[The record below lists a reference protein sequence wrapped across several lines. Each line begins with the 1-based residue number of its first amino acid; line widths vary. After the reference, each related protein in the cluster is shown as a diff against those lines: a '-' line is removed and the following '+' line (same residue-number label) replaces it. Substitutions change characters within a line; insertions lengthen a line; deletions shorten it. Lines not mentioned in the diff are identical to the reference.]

1 MSIARPAQSQST
13 RLRRFVAILPVVA
26 VLVSLQVATPAAACA
41 CGAPAPRPGTD
52 VIVDKEHAILSWD
65 GEQER
70 IELLL
75 DMLTDAE
82 DVGLVFP
89 TPGPAT
95 VTTGDRQTF
104 VDIETAIQPREV
116 IIDDWWD
123 INIGYGAGAPDGG
136 GQPVVLAQV
145 QLGPVEATT
154 LEASDTTG
162 LTEWLDTNGYAI
174 RPEVSAL
181 LDEYVQKGWYFVAL
195 KLTSDVPLEGG
206 LDPIR
211 FTFDTDELVY
221 PMALSKA
228 AESIQRV
235 RLYVFQDHRARVAGV
250 DDPQTVL
257 PGASAV
263 WAGPAPDDLAGM
275 GGYLTVV
282 DLTFDSPA
290 SQIPGDLVIVDNG
303 DDAPLYPAYEVHRS
317 LNLLGIPAGVFLVLG
332 VIAAIVVL
340 VALGTLVARFVRKS
354 LARS

>member
-1 MSIARPAQSQST
+1 M
-13 RLRRFVAILPVVA
+13 RRFLATVPLA
-26 VLVSLQVATPAAACA
+26 VLLFGFQVAAPASACA

-65 GEQER
+65 GGQER

-75 DMLTDAE
+75 DMLTDAD

-95 VTTGDRQTF
+95 VTAGDRQTF
-104 VDIETAIQPREV
+104 ADIETAIQPREV
-116 IIDDWWD
+116 VVDDWWD
-123 INIGYGAGAPDGG
+123 INIGVGGAPEGG
-136 GQPVVLAQV
+136 APPVVLDQV

-162 LTEWLDTNGYAI
+162 LTEWLDANDYAI
-174 RPEVSAL
+174 REEVAAL

-195 KLTSDVPLEGG
+195 KLTSDAPLEGG

-228 AESIQRV
+228 AESVQRV
-235 RLYVFQDHRARVAGV
+235 RLYVFQDHRARVAGL
-250 DDPQTVL
+250 DDPATNL
-257 PGASAV
+257 AYGSAV
-263 WAGPAPDDLAGM
+263 WAGPAPDAMSDM

-303 DDAPLYPAYEVHRS
+303 DDEPLLPAYEVHRS
-317 LNLLGIPAGVFLVLG
+317 LNIAGIPMGVFVILGVAAGV
-332 VIAAIVVL
+332 VVL
-340 VALGTLVARFVRKS
+340 VAVGTLVARFIRKS
-354 LARS
+354 LAQQ

>member
-1 MSIARPAQSQST
+1 MSTPRALRYLAIVPAAA
-13 RLRRFVAILPVVA
+13 L
-26 VLVSLQVATPAAACA
+26 LVGLQVSAPAMACA

-65 GEQER
+65 GDQER

-89 TPGPAT
+89 TPAPAT
-95 VTTGDRQTF
+95 VTAGDRQTF

-116 IIDDWWD
+116 VIDEWWD
-123 INIGYGAGAPDGG
+123 IDFGLAGGAPEAGAP
-136 GQPVVLAQV
+136 PVVLDQV
-145 QLGPVEATT
+145 QLGPVQATT

-162 LTEWLDTNGYAI
+162 LTEWLDANDYAI
-174 RPEVSAL
+174 RDEVAAL

-195 KLTSDVPLEGG
+195 KLTSDAPLDGG

-211 FTFDTDELVY
+211 FTFAADELVY

-228 AESIQRV
+228 ATDIQRV
-235 RLYVFQDHRARVAGV
+235 RLYVFQDHRARIAGL
-250 DDPQTVL
+250 DDPAADL
-257 PGASAV
+257 PYGVAA
-263 WAGPAPDDLAGM
+263 WAGPAPDAIAGL

-290 SQIPGDLVIVDNG
+290 SQIPGDLVVVDNG
-303 DDAPLYPAYEVHRS
+303 DDEPLLPTYEVRRP
-317 LNLLGIPAGVFLVLG
+317 LNVLGIPMG
-332 VIAAIVVL
+332 VIAILGGAVLLVVL
-340 VALGTLVARFVRKS
+340 FVVGTRIARRVRQS
-354 LARS
+354 